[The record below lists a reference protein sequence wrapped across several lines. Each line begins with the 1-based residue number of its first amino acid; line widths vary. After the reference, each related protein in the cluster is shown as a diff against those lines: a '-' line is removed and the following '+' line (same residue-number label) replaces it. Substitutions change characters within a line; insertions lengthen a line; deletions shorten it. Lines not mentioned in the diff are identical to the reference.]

1 MQTSRSS
8 SQTAKNRAAAWR
20 GVDPV
25 ELQRALV
32 RALPLAL
39 VVWPSFAALDLFV
52 ALAVFPGVSILR
64 LMLYRLV
71 GEAVIFGLYVLS
83 RRGRATPEQL
93 DAAHVITVCV
103 TGGLISVMALE
114 FGDLTWNYMHG
125 LSLVLLVDAMIVPMP
140 FTRSL
145 RSAIPVA
152 LSFPIAMGIGALW
165 QPSLAAQWG
174 ASHTL
179 VVLACNYVFVVATVI
194 VSSAASHGIWQA
206 RQQVYQARKL
216 GRYRLVAPIGKG
228 GQNEV
233 WLAMDELLRRD
244 VALKLL
250 RTEGVA
256 PADVRRFEREARATS
271 QLTSPNTIRIFDFGA
286 SSDGIFYIAMEHLP
300 GADLATLVQEHGP
313 MPAGRVIRFARQAC
327 MSLAEAHDAGIVHRD
342 IKPHNLYVTRA
353 GDDHDVLKV
362 LDFGI
367 AKQATLEPEGDGT
380 ATEVGAIKGTPTY
393 MSPEMIT
400 GGAVD
405 ARSDIYSLGVTIYYL
420 LTGVVPFDGRSWGK
434 LVYAHLTTP
443 PIPPSLRRTDP
454 MPAALEEV
462 VLRCLAKR
470 PADRFQSARELHDAL
485 MACAPAAPWTQ
496 EDARDFWVSRGARS
510 RRDMP
515 RSDPE
520 PTARLS
526 ADKVISAA

>member
-1 MQTSRSS
+1 MSDSLS
-8 SQTAKNRAAAWR
+8 SQSAKRRAAAGR
-20 GVDPV
+20 GLDPL
-25 ELQRALV
+25 EQQRALI

-39 VVWPSFAALDLFV
+39 VVWPAFAGLDLFV
-52 ALAVFPGVSILR
+52 ALAVFPRASIVH

-71 GEAVIFGLYVLS
+71 GEGAILGLYLLA
-83 RRGRATPEQL
+83 RRGRTSPRQL
-93 DAAHVITVCV
+93 DAAHVLTVCL
-103 TGGLISVMALE
+103 TGGLISAMALE

-125 LSLVLLVDAMIVPMP
+125 LSLVVLIDAMIVPMP

-145 RSAIPVA
+145 RAAIPVA
-152 LSFPIAMGIGALW
+152 LSFPIAMGIGALFEGA
-165 QPSLAAQWG
+165 LAAQWG
-174 ASHTL
+174 SPQTL
-179 VVLACNYVFVVATVI
+179 VLLGCNYVFVVATVI
-194 VSSAASHGIWQA
+194 ISSVASHGIWQA

-233 WLAMDELLRRD
+233 WLAIDERLRRD

-250 RTEGVA
+250 RSEGGT
-256 PADVRRFEREARATS
+256 PADVQSFEREARATS
-271 QLTSPNTIRIFDFGA
+271 QLTSPHTIRIFDFGA

-327 MSLAEAHDAGIVHRD
+327 LSLAEAHDAGIVHRD
-342 IKPHNLYVTRA
+342 IKPHNLYVTRT
-353 GDDHDVLKV
+353 GDEHDVLKV

-367 AKQATLEPEGDGT
+367 AKQATLEGEGDS
-380 ATEVGAIKGTPTY
+380 AKTEVGSIKGTPTY

-405 ARSDIYSLGVTIYYL
+405 ARNDIYSLGVTLYYL
-420 LTGVVPFDGRSWGK
+420 LTGIVPFDGRSWGK

-443 PIPPSLRRTDP
+443 PIPPSLRRHDP
-454 MPAALEEV
+454 MPVALEEV

-470 PADRFQSARELHDAL
+470 PEARFQSARELLDAL
-485 MACAPAAPWTQ
+485 EACALEAPWTQ
-496 EDARDFWVSRGARS
+496 EDARDFWAARSARS
-510 RRDMP
+510 RRTGARAESM
-515 RSDPE
+515 

-526 ADKVISAA
+526 GDKIISAA